1 MNIKNYE
8 SGTYKQQYQYKSFYL
23 VIDQNIKPSLKTL
36 EPHALKALIYED
48 LKIHPNSSKNEIMS
62 RLPDIN
68 VKEIQKILYRGC
80 DCAELI
86 KEGATKN
93 RTYSL
98 ANKKEIKKKFFRL
111 SEI

>member
-1 MNIKNYE
+1 
-8 SGTYKQQYQYKSFYL
+8 
-23 VIDQNIKPSLKTL
+23 
-36 EPHALKALIYED
+36 
-48 LKIHPNSSKNEIMS
+48 MS

-68 VKEIQKILYRGC
+68 VKEIQKILYSGC

-98 ANKKEIKKKFFRL
+98 ANKKEIKKK
-111 SEI
+111 